1 MIKLIARNVFSAKKM
16 FVDFYFYPVLFINL
30 FFAYIKSY
38 KCQVY
43 LFNYP
48 PHRCIW
54 VIFGGGGAEMK
65 MAHVNMVITK
75 YRDLKTAQIAH
86 F

>member
-1 MIKLIARNVFSAKKM
+1 MIKVIGKNVFSAKKNI
-16 FVDFYFYPVLFINL
+16 FVNFYFYPVLFINL

-48 PHRCIW
+48 PHRRIW
-54 VIFGGGGAEMK
+54 VIFLGGTNENGPYEHG
-65 MAHVNMVITK
+65 NNP
-75 YRDLKTAQIAH
+75 YGDLKN
-86 F
+86 